1 MVKKADA
8 LSVDTVA
15 LAKGYAVVV
24 LDQIH
29 NVDSVP
35 ADQLTAVQQRLS
47 SQYSEAD
54 YRALVE
60 LLKAK
65 ADISYHTAN

>member
-1 MVKKADA
+1 MAKKADA